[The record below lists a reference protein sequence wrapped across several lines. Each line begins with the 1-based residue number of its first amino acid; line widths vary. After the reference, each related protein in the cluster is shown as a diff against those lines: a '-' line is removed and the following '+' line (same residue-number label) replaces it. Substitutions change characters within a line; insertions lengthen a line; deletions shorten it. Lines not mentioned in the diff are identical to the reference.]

1 MWRVGDGHC
10 IKAYSDNWI
19 PNLISGRSSLCELS
33 GTVLV
38 KDLISPS
45 RTWKE
50 NEVHLKKCNSFFGL
64 WVDVKRQ
71 NLYC

>member
-1 MWRVGDGHC
+1 MWRVRDGHC

-38 KDLISPS
+38 KYLISPS

-50 NEVHLKKCNSFFGL
+50 NEVRELFPSLKLILFSIFH
-64 WVDVKRQ
+64 
-71 NLYC
+71 